1 MPGVVEISPCYARRN
16 DKTGRYMIC
25 LICRQAE
32 TVDGLTSVHFE
43 RGEMRLVVNDV
54 PARVC
59 PSCGEA
65 YVDEDVAVRLLQIT
79 VEVSDAGI
87 MQEIIGYK

>member
-1 MPGVVEISPCYARRN
+1 
-16 DKTGRYMIC
+16 MIC

-32 TVDGLTSVHFE
+32 TIDGITSVDFE
-43 RGEMRLVVNDV
+43 RGEMRLVINHV

-65 YVDEDVAVRLLQIT
+65 YLDEEVAMRLLRAAEETSKLGI
-79 VEVSDAGI
+79 SDHVT
-87 MQEIIGYK
+87 EYNKV

>member
-1 MPGVVEISPCYARRN
+1 
-16 DKTGRYMIC
+16 MIC

-32 TVDGLTSVHFE
+32 TVDGQTSVHFE
-43 RGEMRLVVNDV
+43 RGEIRLVVNNV

-65 YVDEDVAVRLLQIT
+65 YVDEDVALQLLQGA
-79 VEVSDAGI
+79 EEMSDAGELEVV
-87 MQEIIGYK
+87 MEFMRN

>member
-1 MPGVVEISPCYARRN
+1 
-16 DKTGRYMIC
+16 MIC

-32 TVDGLTSVHFE
+32 IVDQLTSVNFD
-43 RGEMRLVVNDV
+43 RGGMRSVISNV

-65 YVDEDVAVRLLQIT
+65 YVAEEVAMQLLR
-79 VEVSDAGI
+79 VMKKLSEAGLLDAYY
-87 MQEIIGYK
+87 EYNTA

>member
-1 MPGVVEISPCYARRN
+1 M
-16 DKTGRYMIC
+16 KC

-32 TVDGLTSVHFE
+32 LVDGFTSVTLE
-43 RGEMRLVVNDV
+43 RDEIKLVVNDV

-65 YVDEDVAVRLLQIT
+65 YVGEEAAVELLRSAERMSETGMRDQ
-79 VEVSDAGI
+79 VRAYEALGD
-87 MQEIIGYK
+87 

>member
-1 MPGVVEISPCYARRN
+1 MS
-16 DKTGRYMIC
+16 C

-32 TVDGLTSVHFE
+32 IIDGLTSVHFE
-43 RGEMRLVVNDV
+43 RGEIRLVVNNV

-65 YVDEDVAVRLLQIT
+65 YVDEEVAVQLLGDA
-79 VEVSDAGI
+79 EEMSKAGKSDDVI
-87 MQEIIGYK
+87 EYNKV

>member
-1 MPGVVEISPCYARRN
+1 
-16 DKTGRYMIC
+16 MIC

-32 TVDGLTSVHFE
+32 TVDGLTSVTFE
-43 RGEMRLVVNDV
+43 RGEMKLVVNSV

-65 YVDEDVAVRLLQIT
+65 YLDEEVAVRLLRDA
-79 VEVSDAGI
+79 EEMSRAGI
-87 MQEIIGYK
+87 SDDVIEYNKV